1 MRLGRRAP
9 PRDGSER
16 MDQFSY
22 YMIRI
27 RHSSAEDRRDPL
39 AGVVERLGAGE
50 KQNFADGAELLRLLS
65 GWAEGLPNMR
75 PVSEGGKT

>member
-1 MRLGRRAP
+1 
-9 PRDGSER
+9 

-27 RHSSAEDRRDPL
+27 RHSPAEDRLEPLL
-39 AGVVERLGAGE
+39 AGVVERLGSGE

-65 GWAEGLPNMR
+65 GWTERHPNMR
-75 PVSEGGKT
+75 SVPGRGKAQ

>member
-1 MRLGRRAP
+1 
-9 PRDGSER
+9 

-27 RHSSAEDRRDPL
+27 RHSPAEARPKPLL

-50 KQNFADGAELLRLLS
+50 KRSFTDGEDLLRLLG
-65 GWAEGLPNMR
+65 GWNQGLPDTGSV
-75 PVSEGGKT
+75 PDTGKT

>member
-1 MRLGRRAP
+1 MTATHRK
-9 PRDGSER
+9 R

-27 RHSSAEDRRDPL
+27 RHSPAEDRPASLL

-50 KQNFADGAELLRLLS
+50 KRTFTDGEELLRLLG
-65 GWAEGLPNMR
+65 GWNRDLPDIGTV
-75 PVSEGGKT
+75 PETGSA

>member
-1 MRLGRRAP
+1 
-9 PRDGSER
+9 

-27 RHSSAEDRRDPL
+27 RHSPAEDRPEPL

-65 GWAEGLPNMR
+65 GWSEGLPNMR
-75 PVSEGGKT
+75 TFTERGKT